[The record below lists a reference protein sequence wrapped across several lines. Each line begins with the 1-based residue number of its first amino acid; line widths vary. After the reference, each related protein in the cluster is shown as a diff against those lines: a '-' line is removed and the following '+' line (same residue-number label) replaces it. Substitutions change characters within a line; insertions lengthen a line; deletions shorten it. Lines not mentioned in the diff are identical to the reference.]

1 MALLPGSRSGEIKR
15 LGPVFME
22 AAIAAL
28 QQFPKMKFVLPAAG
42 AGAKILLNELLG
54 KFNILGNDQFQLVDN
69 SHAAMSAS
77 NLVILAS
84 GTATLEAMLLR
95 RPMVVCYK
103 LAPITYAI
111 ASRMLQISFVALPN
125 LLAGK
130 ELVPEYV
137 QKACTAKTLSW
148 EITKFMSE
156 ASEDDSEHI
165 KLLKEFDA
173 IHRGLRLGGSV
184 GAAQEIVNL
193 IQTS

>member
-1 MALLPGSRSGEIKR
+1 M
-15 LGPVFME
+15 
-22 AAIAAL
+22 
-28 QQFPKMKFVLPAAG
+28 
-42 AGAKILLNELLG
+42 LNELLG

-95 RPMVVCYK
+95 RPMVVGYK

-137 QKACTAKTLSW
+137 QKACSAKTLSW

-165 KLLKEFDA
+165 KLLKEFDE

>member
-1 MALLPGSRSGEIKR
+1 MALLPGSRSSEIKR

-22 AAIAAL
+22 AAIGAL
-28 QQFPKMKFVLPAAG
+28 QQFPKTKFVLPAAG
-42 AGAKILLNELLG
+42 AGAKILLNDLLG

-69 SHAAMSAS
+69 SQAAMSAS

-137 QKACTAKTLSW
+137 QKACSAKTLSW